1 MPRKRKP
8 DPTFFLDASLGGKL
22 VAQALRAV
30 GATVILHDDV
40 FAPGTPDT
48 TWLAEAGRRG
58 WVVLTKDEAIR
69 RNPLEK
75 QMFRDYRVR
84 VFVLTRKNLRG
95 DEMAGIFAAALPRML
110 KRARGVPPPFMFS
123 IARSGAFSR
132 LE

>member
-22 VAQALRAV
+22 VAQALRVA

-40 FAPGTPDT
+40 FAQGTPDT
-48 TWLAEAGRRG
+48 EWLAEAGRRG

-75 QMFRDYRVR
+75 RMFRDYRVR

-95 DEMAGIFAAALPRML
+95 DEMASIFATALRGML
-110 KRARGVPPPFMFS
+110 KRVRGVPAPFMFS
-123 IARSGAFSR
+123 IARSGAFTR